1 MVTKKVMIITG
12 ASSGIG
18 LEYAKYFAKKK
29 DFNLAICSRNL
40 KNLKKEFNNSKN
52 VFVNKC
58 DVSKEIEIENF
69 IKKVIKKYKRIDI
82 LINNAGNCTFG
93 LIENIKYNQ
102 IIDDFKV
109 NLFSNFI
116 FIREC
121 LPIMKKKNYGVII
134 NISSGGSLNCSK
146 GYSIYSASK
155 AGVNTITKSLNNE
168 LIKNYNIKI
177 FSISP
182 GPCKTK
188 MFPKNKL
195 SPKVSIPT
203 IEKLIKDNKKN
214 LSGGFYFFKRKIN
227 VLPDFK
233 FRFK

>member
-1 MVTKKVMIITG
+1 MVKKKVIVITG

-18 LEYAKYFAKKK
+18 LEYAKHFAKNKIY
-29 DFNLAICSRNL
+29 NLAVCSRNL
-40 KNLKKEFNNSKN
+40 KILKKEFGIFKN
-52 VFVNKC
+52 VLVHKC
-58 DVSKEIEIENF
+58 DVSKEPEIKKF
-69 IKKVIKKYKRIDI
+69 IKKAVNKYKKIDI
-82 LINNAGNCTFG
+82 LINNAGSCTFEF
-93 LIENIKYNQ
+93 IENIKYNK
-102 IIDDFKV
+102 IVNDFKV

-121 LPIMKKKNYGVII
+121 LPIMKKKRYGIII
-134 NISSGGSLNCSK
+134 NISSGGSLNCVK
-146 GYSIYSASK
+146 GYSIYSATK

-168 LIKNYNIKI
+168 LNKDYNIKI

-182 GPCKTK
+182 GPCKTN

-203 IEKLIKDNKKN
+203 IEKLIKDHKNN
-214 LSGGFYFFKRKIN
+214 LSGSFYFFKRRVN

-233 FRFK
+233 VKIR